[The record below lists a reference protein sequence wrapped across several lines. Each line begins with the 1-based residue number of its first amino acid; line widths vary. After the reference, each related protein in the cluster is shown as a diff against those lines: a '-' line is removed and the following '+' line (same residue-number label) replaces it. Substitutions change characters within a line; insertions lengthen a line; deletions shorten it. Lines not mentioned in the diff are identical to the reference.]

1 MWNIRSH
8 ARRFPVH
15 TGTLTPSIAHP
26 NRFLNHLKRFSAGF
40 LTFRGGKIKNCTV
53 SGDKTND
60 FECAPGSWL
69 ALSVKPC
76 RACQLSQ
83 RESPWHDGKVSGQTI
98 TLSGF
103 ARGSLF
109 EGAVAQR
116 LRGFQSAEH
125 KKSFSEATWIFCME
139 PNSFGVTRGEQPLV
153 CNGDD
158 RGQRPKQGGAVGAAA
173 CRMRVPRKARS
184 RRREPQPA
192 ASRASKVAGAFLVL
206 FWHAKENVPG
216 GNAFYKRHET

>member
-40 LTFRGGKIKNCTV
+40 LTFRGGKMEKRTLWGENSPVC
-53 SGDKTND
+53 
-60 FECAPGSWL
+60 CADSPLWDG
-69 ALSVKPC
+69 ALGMAGKF
-76 RACQLSQ
+76 AGKSQ
-83 RESPWHDGKVSGQTI
+83 
-98 TLSGF
+98 
-103 ARGSLF
+103 SLRVRLLPLG
-109 EGAVAQR
+109 GAVAQR

-125 KKSFSEATWIFCME
+125 KKSFSEATWIFCTE

-153 CNGDD
+153 
-158 RGQRPKQGGAVGAAA
+158 R
-173 CRMRVPRKARS
+173 
-184 RRREPQPA
+184 

-206 FWHAKENVPG
+206 FWHAKENIPG
-216 GNAFYKRHET
+216 GDAFCKRHQTLNTRPLSVREASPVS

>member
-8 ARRFPVH
+8 ARRFSVH

-60 FECAPGSWL
+60 LECAAGSWL
-69 ALSVKPC
+69 ALSVKPY

-109 EGAVAQR
+109 EGTVAQR

-173 CRMRVPRKARS
+173 CRMRVPRKAQS

-192 ASRASKVAGAFLVL
+192 ASRASKVA
-206 FWHAKENVPG
+206 
-216 GNAFYKRHET
+216 ETLPR

>member
-40 LTFRGGKIKNCTV
+40 LTFRGGKIKKCTV

-83 RESPWHDGKVSGQTI
+83 RESPWHNGKVSGQTI

-109 EGAVAQR
+109 EGTVAQR

-192 ASRASKVAGAFLVL
+192 ASRASKVA
-206 FWHAKENVPG
+206 
-216 GNAFYKRHET
+216 ETLPR

>member
-40 LTFRGGKIKNCTV
+40 LTFRGGKTEKRTLWGENSPVC
-53 SGDKTND
+53 
-60 FECAPGSWL
+60 CADSPLWDG
-69 ALSVKPC
+69 ALGIAGKFAGKP
-76 RACQLSQ
+76 Q
-83 RESPWHDGKVSGQTI
+83 RLRVRLLPLG
-98 TLSGF
+98 
-103 ARGSLF
+103 
-109 EGAVAQR
+109 GAVAQR

-139 PNSFGVTRGEQPLV
+139 PNCFGVTRGEQPLV
-153 CNGDD
+153 
-158 RGQRPKQGGAVGAAA
+158 R
-173 CRMRVPRKARS
+173 
-184 RRREPQPA
+184 

-216 GNAFYKRHET
+216 GNALAKGMKL